1 MIVICALIYS
11 CIRPV
16 NLVVQATAIIGGGLI
31 YDSFYYM
38 FLDELYNSDA
48 YLYIGHL
55 MIPMI
60 AYCGYLVQV
69 KLGYTND
76 KQVVTTVLLTED
88 DYHKGHRHNINDES
102 ILTSTHV

>member
-1 MIVICALIYS
+1 M
-11 CIRPV
+11 RPV

-55 MIPMI
+55 MIPII

-88 DYHKGHRHNINDES
+88 DYSKEYHNRINDES
-102 ILTSTHV
+102 ILTSTNV